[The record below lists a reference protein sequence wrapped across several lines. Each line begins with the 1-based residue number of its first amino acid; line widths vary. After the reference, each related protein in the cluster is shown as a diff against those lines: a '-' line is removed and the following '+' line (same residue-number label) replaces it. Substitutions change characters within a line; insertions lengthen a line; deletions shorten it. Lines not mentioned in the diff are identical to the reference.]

1 MLSWVGWGWEDVS
14 LKVQHPATGC
24 NQGAQH
30 PAMGEAEHRLELAT
44 GTLRMASLIR
54 TTSRGGWRIRP
65 GKGAKAFGE

>member
-1 MLSWVGWGWEDVS
+1 
-14 LKVQHPATGC
+14 
-24 NQGAQH
+24 
-30 PAMGEAEHRLELAT
+30 MGEAEHRLELAT